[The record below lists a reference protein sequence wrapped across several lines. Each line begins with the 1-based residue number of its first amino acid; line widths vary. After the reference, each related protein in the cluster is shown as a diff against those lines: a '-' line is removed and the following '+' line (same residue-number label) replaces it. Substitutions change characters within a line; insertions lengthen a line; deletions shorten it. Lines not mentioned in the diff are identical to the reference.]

1 MISVTEEKIMYDYL
15 YINEQGLLLT
25 RDGTNID
32 TISYSYM
39 YVMTRNEVHKTFCIP
54 NFILHLKHRTLQS
67 CFQIT
72 INISYACKL
81 HKTLTNITIF

>member
-15 YINEQGLLLT
+15 YINKHGLLLI

-39 YVMTRNEVHKTFCIP
+39 YVMTRK
-54 NFILHLKHRTLQS
+54 
-67 CFQIT
+67 
-72 INISYACKL
+72 
-81 HKTLTNITIF
+81 

>member
-32 TISYSYM
+32 TNFYSFM
-39 YVMTRNEVHKTFCIP
+39 YVMTRK
-54 NFILHLKHRTLQS
+54 
-67 CFQIT
+67 
-72 INISYACKL
+72 
-81 HKTLTNITIF
+81 